1 MKDSARQSSSSTANT
16 GGGNGRT
23 HALTFS
29 KVLDGRK
36 QPIRGLW
43 VRGHRYYAQ
52 LTVENPV
59 NGLKS
64 VKRVP
69 LVDKDANAV
78 ATVAQA
84 IAEMGRLKVQRA
96 DKNLPT
102 LRRTP
107 RLSEYVI
114 TYLDF
119 IQAGQGTK
127 KAGSIAKDKSA
138 LANWIEHIGQLRL
151 DQIKPAHINSFI
163 TKRLKAGLKPRT
175 CNLDVISLRCCLKQA
190 RQDGWIQRLPMEG
203 FKPLK
208 TTTPRRPFFSTADI
222 ESICQAAL
230 ERSEDGSPVTKN
242 GQQFADYVRLL
253 AYSGARRNEALRLR
267 WQDVDFDQEQLHIG
281 SDGDTKNS
289 ETRTVDFNAKLKAH
303 LQAMHKR
310 SRQVSQWLFPSPQRG
325 KRDVPV
331 KTFRESLNLV
341 RTHAK
346 MPGFHFHDCRHH
358 FVSMAVMSGVDF
370 MTIASWAGHR
380 DGGVL
385 IGKVYGHLA
394 NDHKK
399 AMAEKLNFE
408 PAVVEKA
415 AKK

>member
-1 MKDSARQSSSSTANT
+1 MKNNSSATST
-16 GGGNGRT
+16 GSGNG
-23 HALTFS
+23 HNSHVLTFA

-43 VRGHRYYAQ
+43 IRGHRYYAQ
-52 LTVENPV
+52 LTIENPV
-59 NGLKS
+59 NGLKK

-69 LVDKDANAV
+69 LVDKDANPV
-78 ATVAQA
+78 ATIAQA
-84 IAEMGRLKVQRA
+84 IAEMARLKVQRA

-107 RLSEYVI
+107 RLSEYLK

-127 KAGSIAKDKSA
+127 KAGSIAKDKSS

-163 TKRLKAGLKPRT
+163 TKRLKAGLKART

-203 FKPLK
+203 LKPLK
-208 TTTPRRPFFSTADI
+208 TSTPRRPFFSTTDI
-222 ESICQAAL
+222 ERIGQAAL
-230 ERSEDGSPVTKN
+230 ECGEDGSPVTKN
-242 GQQFADYVRLL
+242 GQQFADYLRLL

-267 WQDVDFDQEQLHIG
+267 WTDVDFDRDQLHIG

-289 ETRTVDFNAKLKAH
+289 ETRTVDFNAKLKTH
-303 LQAMHKR
+303 LQSMHKR
-310 SRQVSQWLFPSPQRG
+310 SRKVSKWLFPSPQRG
-325 KRDVPV
+325 ERDVPV
-331 KTFRESLNLV
+331 KTFKQSLDLV

-346 MPGFHFHDCRHH
+346 MPSFHFHDCRHH

-394 NDHKK
+394 NEHKK

-408 PAVVEKA
+408 PVTVEKS